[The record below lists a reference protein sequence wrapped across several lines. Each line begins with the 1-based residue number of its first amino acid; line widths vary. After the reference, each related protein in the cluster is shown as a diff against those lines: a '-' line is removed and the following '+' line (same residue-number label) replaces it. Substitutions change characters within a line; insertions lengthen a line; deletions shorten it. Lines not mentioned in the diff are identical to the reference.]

1 METQYVEQKGELLL
15 EYKGKTTTLT
25 VRDFTP
31 AGARIEINEQGE
43 MKGRYNANH
52 LETVT
57 VLIRPD
63 GTSEWEAKGIE
74 TTRDGDTIFLT
85 SKGTARTE
93 DPSTVRYEGN
103 VSFQTPSQKLSWLNS
118 TKGRIEGKY
127 NNANGESIGSIY
139 AKK

>member
-57 VLIRPD
+57 VLIKPD
-63 GTSEWEAKGIE
+63 GTSEWEAKE
-74 TTRDGDTIFLT
+74 
-85 SKGTARTE
+85 SKPQGTATRSSSPQRVRREPSVQAPSDTKETSASRLLHRSFPGSTLPRARLRERT
-93 DPSTVRYEGN
+93 TML
-103 VSFQTPSQKLSWLNS
+103 T
-118 TKGRIEGKY
+118 
-127 NNANGESIGSIY
+127 ANR
-139 AKK
+139 